1 MIPICHPSLKP
12 IDRILSGWWIIGKII
27 FIRVFDHPS
36 SFVLLNVSLR
46 FPTAYETQASESN
59 VLNVNYFGLFRAF
72 GEAHN

>member
-59 VLNVNYFGLFRAF
+59 
-72 GEAHN
+72 EALSTKHTGGDRRTEQLQ